1 MSRLKPD
8 QRILDHPELLE
19 GYVAGTKNGWK
30 VGYKSLWDVILTNR
44 HYTLEEDKSDEFMAG
59 YDALMDVV
67 RKEIELYGIRLP
79 KSGEGVLYFSE
90 DDSNGEQN

>member
-1 MSRLKPD
+1 MSKLKPD

-19 GYVAGTKNGWK
+19 GFFAGTKHGWK
-30 VGYKSLWDVILTNR
+30 VGYKSLWDVILTDR
-44 HYTLEEDKSDEFMAG
+44 HYILEEDKTDEFMAG

-90 DDSNGEQN
+90 DDSQGEQK